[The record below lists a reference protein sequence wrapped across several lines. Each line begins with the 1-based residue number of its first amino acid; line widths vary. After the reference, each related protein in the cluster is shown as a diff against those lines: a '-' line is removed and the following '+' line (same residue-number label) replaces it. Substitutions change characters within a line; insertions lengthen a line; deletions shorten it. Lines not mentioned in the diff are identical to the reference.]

1 MKLSAIINISIKE
14 CLRHR
19 IVYFIFAGAMLFLLI
34 GKGCDPGTVRGK
46 GVFFDE
52 MALRS
57 AAMAVAFHGIAFW
70 SLVLCSLLSSQVLT
84 REQDEG
90 TAALT
95 LSRPLAR
102 SVFLAG
108 KGIGVVL
115 ISALNLFL
123 LGTIFVALYY
133 LESGWLNYRIFAGL
147 LLMVLPLGLCA
158 LLSMLLSLFLP
169 RLVTPLCLMLLY
181 LGSLGTAL
189 PYYFEKLKLIWVPSE
204 TIVRLHRLLPPFG
217 DLQFLGAAWIGACPG
232 MEALTGPLVRL
243 LVYGGCAWAI
253 IVAVFSRRAF

>member
-1 MKLSAIINISIKE
+1 MKLTAIISISIKE
-14 CLRHR
+14 CLRYR
-19 IVYFIFAGAMLFLLI
+19 IVYFIFAGAVLFILI

-52 MALRS
+52 TALRS

-70 SLVLCSLLSSQVLT
+70 SLVLCSLLASQVLT

-108 KGIGVVL
+108 RGIGVVL
-115 ISALNLFL
+115 IAALNLFL
-123 LGTIFVALYY
+123 LGTIFMVLYY
-133 LESGWLNYRIFAGL
+133 LESGWVNYRIFAGL
-147 LLMVLPLGLCA
+147 ALMVLPLGLCT
-158 LLSMLLSLFLP
+158 LLSMLLSLFVP

-181 LGSLGTAL
+181 LGSIWTAL
-189 PYYFEKLKLIWVPSE
+189 PHHFEKLKLIWVPSE
-204 TIVRLHRLLPPFG
+204 TVVRMHRLLPPFG
-217 DLQFLGAAWIGACPG
+217 DLQLLGAAWIGACPG
-232 MEALTGPLVRL
+232 VDALTGPLLSL
-243 LVYGGCAWAI
+243 LVYGAVAWALT
-253 IVAVFSRRAF
+253 VAVFSRRDF